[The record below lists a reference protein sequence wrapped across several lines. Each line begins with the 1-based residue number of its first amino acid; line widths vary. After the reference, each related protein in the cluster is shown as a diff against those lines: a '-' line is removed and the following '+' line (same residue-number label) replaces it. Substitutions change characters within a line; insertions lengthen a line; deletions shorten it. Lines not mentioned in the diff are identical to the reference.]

1 VLFNRKKQA
10 LKSYQSIK
18 TTKQELMKK
27 LAAIFFLRQ
36 KEKTKQKHLKKTI
49 NNPSTLKSMTQKK
62 KNKTTTLPKNAR
74 IEKNQNQK
82 MESETEIIQIIVL
95 LKYPNND
102 VLLLR

>member
-1 VLFNRKKQA
+1 
-10 LKSYQSIK
+10 
-18 TTKQELMKK
+18 MKK
-27 LAAIFFLRQ
+27 ISRNFFFFVKR
-36 KEKTKQKHLKKTI
+36 KKTKQKHLKK
-49 NNPSTLKSMTQKK
+49 QKQLIILQHSNQWRK
-62 KNKTTTLPKNAR
+62 IRKQTTTLPKTNAR

>member
-1 VLFNRKKQA
+1 MKKISRNFFSSSKRKNQTKTFKKKQLIILQHSNQWRKKR
-10 LKSYQSIK
+10 
-18 TTKQELMKK
+18 KQ
-27 LAAIFFLRQ
+27 
-36 KEKTKQKHLKKTI
+36 
-49 NNPSTLKSMTQKK
+49 
-62 KNKTTTLPKNAR
+62 TTTLPKTNAR

>member
-1 VLFNRKKQA
+1 
-10 LKSYQSIK
+10 
-18 TTKQELMKK
+18 
-27 LAAIFFLRQ
+27 
-36 KEKTKQKHLKKTI
+36 
-49 NNPSTLKSMTQKK
+49 MTQKK
-62 KNKTTTLPKNAR
+62 RKQTTTLPKTNAR

>member
-1 VLFNRKKQA
+1 
-10 LKSYQSIK
+10 
-18 TTKQELMKK
+18 
-27 LAAIFFLRQ
+27 
-36 KEKTKQKHLKKTI
+36 
-49 NNPSTLKSMTQKK
+49 MTQKRK
-62 KNKTTTLPKNAR
+62 QTKTLPKTNAR

>member
-1 VLFNRKKQA
+1 
-10 LKSYQSIK
+10 
-18 TTKQELMKK
+18 
-27 LAAIFFLRQ
+27 
-36 KEKTKQKHLKKTI
+36 
-49 NNPSTLKSMTQKK
+49 MTQKK
-62 KNKTTTLPKNAR
+62 KTTLPKTNAR